1 MVIEPLPLRGRSE
14 VATKAMLIHKVAVVA
29 NALRLLGIV
38 HNSCDNC
45 CLKLE
50 EPKTSLRPLEE
61 RATISASLMEEA
73 AVVIALAKPSITSV
87 IAGQIRSVHLDTAT
101 VSVTMAAQVQLGLD
115 ETACFFVEV
124 DKTGMTTSSNDSSA
138 EDTYNTSIMHA
149 IRYERAHQLYPVRE
163 QYTFAIPQLS
173 SDCVCDCPGGEDHCS
188 VGFSYKNC
196 TASQTYCVRTYH
208 AHQPSIGCQLPG
220 EADLCCEV
228 TARPLRNWRF
238 GAVYLGQPLSI
249 ATFRYYLLAKRH
261 HRWEIIKDE
270 QFEAIATQAQRIGL
284 TKNSIQVQLNGVRAA
299 WQLKESMYFYRIGDQ
314 ELSLRH
320 GVPIN
325 RFHEHSV
332 NKIGWFRWQEDKQ
345 CWDIR
350 NGRIKMQAG
359 HFLRT
364 TNCQQQEYAETYNV
378 DFFVSTAKEGDRNDD
393 QGEEESLF
401 LGHPVTNAEKWIS
414 NIRLVDRS
422 STSRQVVVEQNESPA
437 VHLTVNFNGTTGFT
451 HYYHGSDMSEFTGTV
466 QMDSKSNRYLN
477 ITVHKAKGTLIG
489 EVFDSNVED
498 KMEFA
503 FSSYVGSEGGT
514 NVSILVG
521 VPASV
526 NSSKWICLHPYE
538 KPDLRKC
545 RWISYTAEP
554 LPLLEMPH
562 GWVQAQGHCV
572 DCNQLSPS
580 NFLSYLNPAN
590 WVKGVNGW
598 SEALA
603 VGLEVA
609 FYGIVA
615 LIVIALCRRLLC
627 PVVVWS
633 VCSSSGSK
641 KNAREST

>member
-1 MVIEPLPLRGRSE
+1 MVMLLVVLTWMITVVSALPHCTR
-14 VATKAMLIHKVAVVA
+14 
-29 NALRLLGIV
+29 
-38 HNSCDNC
+38 
-45 CLKLE
+45 
-50 EPKTSLRPLEE
+50 
-61 RATISASLMEEA
+61 
-73 AVVIALAKPSITSV
+73 TSV
-87 IAGQIRSVHLDTAT
+87 IAGQIRSVHLDAAT

-124 DKTGMTTSSNDSSA
+124 EEAEFPTWNNDSSTR
-138 EDTYNTSIMHA
+138 DTYNTTIMHA
-149 IRYERAHQLYPVRE
+149 IHYERAHQLYPIRE
-163 QYTFAIPQLS
+163 QYVFGIPQLS
-173 SDCVCDCPGGEDHCS
+173 SDCICDCPGGDDHCS
-188 VGFSYKNC
+188 VGYSYKNC
-196 TASQTYCVRTYH
+196 TSSSQGYCVRTYH
-208 AHQPSIGCQLPG
+208 AHQPSTGCQLPG

-228 TARPLRNWRF
+228 TVKPLRNWRF
-238 GAVYLGQPLSI
+238 DAVYLGQPLNI
-249 ATFRYYLLAKRH
+249 ARFRYYMLSKRQH
-261 HRWEIIKDE
+261 NWEIIKDE
-270 QFEAIATQAQRIGL
+270 QFEAITTQPQRIEL
-284 TKNSIQVQLNGVRAA
+284 KKNSIQVQLSGVRAA
-299 WQLKESMYFYRIGDQ
+299 WQLKESMYFYKIGDPH
-314 ELSLRH
+314 LTLRH

-345 CWDIR
+345 RWDIR
-350 NGRIKMQAG
+350 NGRIKIQAG
-359 HFLRT
+359 HFLST

-378 DFFVSTAKEGDRNDD
+378 DFYESTIKKDEDKEE
-393 QGEEESLF
+393 QESLF
-401 LGHPVTNAEKWIS
+401 LGHPVTKAEKWIS

-422 STSRQVVVEQNESPA
+422 VTSRQIMVEQNESPGIQ
-437 VHLTVNFNGTTGFT
+437 LTINFNETTGFT
-451 HYYHGSDMSEFTGTV
+451 LYYHGSEMGDFSGVV

-477 ITVHKAKGTLIG
+477 ITMLKAKGTLIG

-503 FSSYVGSEGGT
+503 FSSYVGSESSR
-514 NVSILVG
+514 NVSILIG

-538 KPDLRKC
+538 KADLRKC
-545 RWISYTAEP
+545 RWISYSAEP

-609 FYGIVA
+609 FYGVVA

-641 KNAREST
+641 KQVREST